1 MNKATPR
8 TNAFAKK
15 IGRILAK
22 LTNQDIHLTEA
33 AEQAQELIDQEV
45 GAMEKEL
52 TGPKKQLSFHEAIQ
66 RLSID
71 TEVAREAMRR
81 DYPVGSAITY
91 RMGSRLVV
99 AEVVEHHDWSL
110 GMNVR
115 GVNSNK
121 TYRLDPHR
129 ITSCLDQSHLR

>member
-1 MNKATPR
+1 MPKTTPR
-8 TNAFAKK
+8 TNAFAKQ
-15 IGRILAK
+15 IGKVLSKLASH
-22 LTNQDIHLTEA
+22 DIHLTEA
-33 AEQAQELIDQEV
+33 AEQVQELIDNEV

-52 TGPKKQLSFHEAIQ
+52 TGPKKQLTFHEAIQ
-66 RLSID
+66 RLSLD
-71 TEVAREAMRR
+71 TEIARDAMRR

-91 RMGSRLVV
+91 RMGSRLIV
-99 AEVVEHHDWSL
+99 AEVMEHHDWAI

>member
-1 MNKATPR
+1 MNKTTPR

-52 TGPKKQLSFHEAIQ
+52 TSPKKRLSFHEAIQ

-99 AEVVEHHDWSL
+99 AEVVEHHDWMI

-129 ITSCLDQSHLR
+129 ITSCCDQSSLR